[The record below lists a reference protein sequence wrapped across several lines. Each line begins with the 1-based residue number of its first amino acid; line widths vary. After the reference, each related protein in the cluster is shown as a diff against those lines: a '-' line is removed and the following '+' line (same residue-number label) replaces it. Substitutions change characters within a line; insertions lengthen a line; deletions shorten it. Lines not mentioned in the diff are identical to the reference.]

1 MKPRILPAVAAI
13 ALIAGCT
20 SQSQT
25 GKAPAAAADASLTSI
40 PFIRDIYTWQPD
52 GTKGLYI
59 QLDNKQWYYAT
70 FMSPCIDLPYAT
82 GIGFRTQPPLSLDKF
97 DSVVVQGR
105 TCFFKS
111 LDPSAGPGRPDMA
124 VPPKPAAPPPG
135 QARI

>member
-1 MKPRILPAVAAI
+1 MKPSILPAVAAV

-25 GKAPAAAADASLTSI
+25 GTKDASLTSI
-40 PFIRDIYTWQPD
+40 PYIRDINTWQPD

-70 FMSPCIDLPYAT
+70 FQAPCIDLPYAM

-97 DSVVVQGR
+97 DSIVVQGR

-111 LDPSAGPGRPDMA
+111 LDPSSGPGRPDTA
-124 VPPKPAAPPPG
+124 VQPKPTAPAPG
-135 QARI
+135 QV